1 MLFFFLLINLP
12 IKLEYLMLNSIQIG
26 KVAPNFIGIA
36 IYKNQLG
43 KVRLSDYH
51 GKKYVVLVFYPAN
64 FTSISSTELISLSD
78 RISEFRKLS
87 TQILAI
93 SSDSPFSHLHYS
105 LSKRSQGGLGQL
117 NYPLISD
124 LNQKI
129 ITNYHLLTKDGLSF
143 PGVFIIDKEGIIQY
157 YTVNNLLCGR
167 NINELLRILESIQHV
182 KENPGQVCPVDWK
195 YGDKY
200 LYSHPLKSKVY
211 FQTKYSYKKN

>member
-1 MLFFFLLINLP
+1 ML
-12 IKLEYLMLNSIQIG
+12 ESIQIG
-26 KVAPNFIGIA
+26 KVAPNFLTIGV
-36 IYKNQLG
+36 YKNRLG
-43 KVRLSDYH
+43 KIRLSDYH
-51 GKKYVVLVFYPAN
+51 GKKYVILLFYPAN
-64 FTSISSTELISLSD
+64 FTSISATELISLSD

-93 SSDSPFSHLHYS
+93 SVDSPFSHIHYI

-124 LNQKI
+124 LNQT
-129 ITNYHLLTKDGLSF
+129 ITTKYKLLTSDGLSL

-167 NINELLRILESIQHV
+167 SVNELLRILQSVQYL

-195 YGDKY
+195 FGDKI
-200 LYSHPLKSKVY
+200 LYSHPLKSKTY
-211 FQTKYSYKKN
+211 FKTLYSHQTN